1 MFLTGKFEGTM
12 LICIG
17 TNLEDEL
24 VPLSF
29 VIVQK
34 EDIDSW
40 YWFFRL
46 VRQVVIGLGHDV
58 CVISDRHVGIL
69 NVVQRRTMWL
79 GSSDI
84 PY

>member
-1 MFLTGKFEGTM
+1 M

-17 TNLEDEL
+17 TNLEDKL

-34 EDIDSW
+34 EDTNSW
-40 YWFFRL
+40 YWFLRL

>member
-1 MFLTGKFEGTM
+1 M

-17 TNLEDEL
+17 TNLEDKL

-34 EDIDSW
+34 EDTNSW
-40 YWFFRL
+40 YWFLRL
-46 VRQVVIGLGHDV
+46 VRQVVIGLGRDV

-69 NVVQRRTMWL
+69 NVVQEGPCGSVLRTSPTRASAW
-79 GSSDI
+79 
-84 PY
+84 